1 MLPVL
6 TGDPKKRD
14 ELAEKIKSCERELE
28 WSNDGYII
36 EIDSAGVSSDEICP
50 VRETVVFLASRDLSL
65 LRSYIWKLIEA
76 TEREEIA
83 MARLKDACV
92 HAMHAIVVRALHP
105 TEGSQSDLVD
115 LSLMRRIVEEAFG
128 KDSWQSPLFTKLTKE
143 TFPPRP
149 LLGRYP
155 RGLLWRT
162 VAEILWSFDR
172 WGPNESSNWSG
183 DLNVQGTG
191 ENAWLTTSKDFESF
205 VKNEE
210 IPSNVSFWLYYLMMT
225 TRNTLDNKG
234 LGIIT
239 ADKSYY
245 ASDVRFLFNLQFR
258 NLFGDADDDNHGLM
272 LMESVIHTYIM
283 LNRVAHG
290 NYMHAN
296 TIEAYREGFN
306 PRFHGVPREQ
316 WSFQWSAI
324 ISLACEY
331 GDLICETPIQRHGD
345 AMWIGRYYV
354 DRYLH
359 FLVAEMRT
367 LLKYR
372 YKWVGSSLDDWY
384 IQMSRI
390 VALFI
395 QGMECFDRKDDESYS
410 ARAQEFALD
419 ALRDSDLLTLHRQ
432 IDWDRFVSH
441 FVHSDNNLNC
451 YDPENCGINECEY
464 TPEFLSGCTYEK
476 FDKFITAFIQRWYV
490 DRLEDGMQPVSFNNC
505 NYNCRELRAA
515 LGKHFD
521 WGEDYMVVQKRAEK
535 AEKLKR
541 LRDSLDAYTE
551 DGEDDPELKK
561 IKLYLEQISCQ

>member
-65 LRSYIWKLIEA
+65 LRSYIWKFIEA

-324 ISLACEY
+324 VSLACEY
-331 GDLICETPIQRHGD
+331 GLSDSLIETARAIRCRTRFDEGE
-345 AMWIGRYYV
+345 AMTIGRYYV

-359 FLVAEMRT
+359 FLVHEMRT

-384 IQMSRI
+384 IQLSRI

-395 QGMECFDRKDDESYS
+395 QGMECLDRKDDESYS
-410 ARAQEFALD
+410 ARAQEFARD
-419 ALRDSDLLTLHRQ
+419 ALRDSGLLLRQ
-432 IDWDRFVSH
+432 LEIDWERFVSH

-451 YDPENCGINECEY
+451 YDQENCGINECEY

-476 FDKFITAFIQRWYV
+476 FDKFISAFTNS
-490 DRLEDGMQPVSFNNC
+490 EDDES
-505 NYNCRELRAA
+505 YSALRAA
-515 LGKHFD
+515 LGKHFN
-521 WGEDYMVVQKRAEK
+521 WGDDYMVVQKRRAEK

-541 LRDSLDAYTE
+541 LRDSLDAYTQ

>member
-14 ELAEKIKSCERELE
+14 ELAEKIKSCELE
-28 WSNDGYII
+28 WLNETDSYIVQ
-36 EIDSAGVSSDEICP
+36 IDSAGVSLAEICP
-50 VRETVVFLASRDLSL
+50 VRETVAFLASRDLSL
-65 LRSYIWKLIEA
+65 LRSYIWEFSDA
-76 TEREEIA
+76 TEEEIAA
-83 MARLKDACV
+83 MARLKDACM

-105 TEGSQSDLVD
+105 TEGSQVDLVD

-128 KDSWQSPLFTKLTKE
+128 KYSWQSPLFTKLTKE

-149 LLGRYP
+149 LLGSYP

-162 VAEILWSFDR
+162 VAEILWSPDR
-172 WGPNESSNWSG
+172 WGPNENWSG
-183 DLNVQGTG
+183 DANVQGTG

-210 IPSNVSFWLYYLMMT
+210 IPSNVSFWLYYLMMA

-234 LGIIT
+234 HIIT

-258 NLFGDADDDNHGLM
+258 NLFGVVHDNHGMM

-316 WSFQWSAI
+316 WSFQWSTI
-324 ISLACEY
+324 ISLASCQV
-331 GDLICETPIQRHGD
+331 DMICETPIQRHGE

-372 YKWVGSSLDDWY
+372 CKWVGSSLDDWY
-384 IQMSRI
+384 IQLSRI

-395 QGMECFDRKDDESYS
+395 QGMECFDRKDNSS
-410 ARAQEFALD
+410 TGIRTRIIGAQEFALD
-419 ALRDSDLLTLHRQ
+419 ALRDSGLLTLRQ
-432 IDWDRFVSH
+432 LEIDWERFVSH
-441 FVHSDNNLNC
+441 FVHSDNCLNC
-451 YDPENCGINECEY
+451 YDPEKKCEY
-464 TPEFLSGCTYEK
+464 TSEFLSGCTYEK
-476 FDKFITAFIQRWYV
+476 FDKFINEKTVHFASQIR
-490 DRLEDGMQPVSFNNC
+490 DNC
-505 NYNCRELRAA
+505 MKLRAA
-515 LGKHFD
+515 LGKHFN
-521 WGEDYMVVQKRAEK
+521 WGEDYMLAKRAEK

-561 IKLYLEQISCQ
+561 MKLYLEQISCQ

>member
-1 MLPVL
+1 MVPVL

-14 ELAEKIKSCERELE
+14 ELDEKIKSCEREPE

-36 EIDSAGVSSDEICP
+36 EIDSAGVSLDEICP
-50 VRETVVFLASRDLSL
+50 VRETVAFLAFRDFSL
-65 LRSYIWKLIEA
+65 LRSYIWKFMDA
-76 TEREEIA
+76 TDTEGREIA

-92 HAMHAIVVRALHP
+92 HAMHAIVVRALQP
-105 TEGSQSDLVD
+105 ARREPIDLVD
-115 LSLMRRIVEEAFG
+115 LSRMRRIVEEAFG

-162 VAEILWSFDR
+162 VAEILWSPDR
-172 WGPNESSNWSG
+172 WEPSEIIPPG

-245 ASDVRFLFNLQFR
+245 ASDVRFLFNLQSR
-258 NLFGDADDDNHGLM
+258 NLFGVDDDNDYRGLM

-324 ISLACEY
+324 VSLACEY
-331 GDLICETPIQRHGD
+331 GDVIVETAFQKHD
-345 AMWIGRYYV
+345 EAMTIGVHYV

-359 FLVAEMRT
+359 FLVHEMRT

-372 YKWVGSSLDDWY
+372 CKWVGSSLDDWY
-384 IQMSRI
+384 IQLSRI
-390 VALFI
+390 IALFI
-395 QGMECFDRKDDESYS
+395 QGMECFDRKDHKC
-410 ARAQEFALD
+410 AQEFALD
-419 ALRDSDLLTLHRQ
+419 ALRDSGLLTLRQ
-432 IDWDRFVSH
+432 LEIDWERFVSH

-451 YDPENCGINECEY
+451 YDPEKKCEY
-464 TPEFLSGCTYEK
+464 TSEFLSGCTYEK
-476 FDKFITAFIQRWYV
+476 FDKFINDRTALMTGEIR
-490 DRLEDGMQPVSFNNC
+490 DNC
-505 NYNCRELRAA
+505 MKLRAA
-515 LGKHFD
+515 LGKHFN
-521 WGEDYMVVQKRAEK
+521 WGEDYMLAKRAEK

-561 IKLYLEQISCQ
+561 MKLYLEQISC

>member
-1 MLPVL
+1 MVPVL

-14 ELAEKIKSCERELE
+14 ELDEKIKSCEREPE

-36 EIDSAGVSSDEICP
+36 EIDSAGVSLDEICP
-50 VRETVVFLASRDLSL
+50 VRETVAFLAFRDFSL
-65 LRSYIWKLIEA
+65 LRSYIWKFMDA
-76 TEREEIA
+76 TDTEGREIA

-92 HAMHAIVVRALHP
+92 HAMHAIVVRALQP
-105 TEGSQSDLVD
+105 ARREPIDLVD
-115 LSLMRRIVEEAFG
+115 LSRMRRIVEEAFG

-162 VAEILWSFDR
+162 VAEILWSPDR
-172 WGPNESSNWSG
+172 WEPSEIIPPG
-183 DLNVQGTG
+183 DENVQGTG

-225 TRNTLDNKG
+225 TRNTIDNTDPPRQH
-234 LGIIT
+234 IIT

-245 ASDVRFLFNLQFR
+245 ASDVRFLFNLQSR
-258 NLFGDADDDNHGLM
+258 NLFGVEDDNDYRGLM

-324 ISLACEY
+324 VSLACEY
-331 GDLICETPIQRHGD
+331 GDVICETPIQRHD
-345 AMWIGRYYV
+345 EAMTIGVHYV

-359 FLVAEMRT
+359 FLVHEMRT

-372 YKWVGSSLDDWY
+372 CKWVGSSLDDWY
-384 IQMSRI
+384 IQLSRI
-390 VALFI
+390 IALFI
-395 QGMECFDRKDDESYS
+395 QGMECFDRKDHKC
-410 ARAQEFALD
+410 AQEFALD
-419 ALRDSDLLTLHRQ
+419 ALRDSGLLTLRQ
-432 IDWDRFVSH
+432 LEIDWERFVSH

-451 YDPENCGINECEY
+451 YDPEKKCEY
-464 TPEFLSGCTYEK
+464 TSEFLSGCTYEK
-476 FDKFITAFIQRWYV
+476 FDKFINDRTALMTGEIR
-490 DRLEDGMQPVSFNNC
+490 DNC
-505 NYNCRELRAA
+505 MKLRAA
-515 LGKHFD
+515 LGKHFN
-521 WGEDYMVVQKRAEK
+521 WGEDYMLAKRAEK

-561 IKLYLEQISCQ
+561 MKLYLEQISC